1 MLKIGIKGQTFGG
14 KVIWTH
20 FERVPG
26 SKEPQIRIT
35 TDHEQIYIS
44 EENFTQMILKLF
56 GEGGIEYR
64 HARMETR

>member
-1 MLKIGIKGQTFGG
+1 MMKIGIKGLTFSGRQ
-14 KVIWTH
+14 IWTH

-44 EENFTQMILKLF
+44 EDNFVEMIKQLF
-56 GEGGIEYR
+56 GSNGVEYR
-64 HARMETR
+64 HGKETR